1 MMNILPKKV
10 MSNQTFTKQK
20 FLKLDTKKQH
30 KKLSEILREI
40 YEKLLLKQY
49 TEHLFNHY
57 FQICNWIGIDLIDTK
72 DLKEISD
79 RYHFHLKKA
88 DVSLKEHNLLPA
100 LRSIDGKNIEK
111 PFLENAIYLDHLRSA
126 FNVGNIIRTCEA
138 LRIGK
143 IYFDDK
149 TPYIENEKVQKTSM
163 GSYQLTKCINKFKL
177 KDLPR
182 PFIGLDTSNKSISIH
197 EFIFPEKFTLILG
210 NEEYGISNKML
221 KEIDYLIEIPMLG
234 FKNSINVAS
243 AFAICSN
250 EIRRQKLLTIQ
261 RKK

>member
-1 MMNILPKKV
+1 
-10 MSNQTFTKQK
+10 MSNQNKNFTKKK
-20 FLKLDTKKQH
+20 FLKFDIKKQH

-40 YEKLLLKQY
+40 YEKILLKQY
-49 TEHLFNHY
+49 TNHLFNHY
-57 FQICNWIGIDLIDTK
+57 FQICNWIGIDHIDTL
-72 DLKEISD
+72 DLKEISN

-88 DVSLKEHNLLPA
+88 DVSLKEHNLLPT
-100 LRSIDGKNIEK
+100 LRSIDGRNIDEK

-138 LRIGK
+138 LRIGR
-143 IYFDDK
+143 IYFDEK
-149 TPYIENEKVQKTSM
+149 TPFIENEKVQKTSM
-163 GSYQLTKCINKFKL
+163 GSYQLTKCINTFNL
-177 KDLPR
+177 NDLPR
-182 PFIGLDTSNKSISIH
+182 PFIGLDTSDKSLSIH

-243 AFAICSN
+243 AFAICAN
-250 EIRRQKLLTIQ
+250 EIRRQKLSTI
-261 RKK
+261 KNNF